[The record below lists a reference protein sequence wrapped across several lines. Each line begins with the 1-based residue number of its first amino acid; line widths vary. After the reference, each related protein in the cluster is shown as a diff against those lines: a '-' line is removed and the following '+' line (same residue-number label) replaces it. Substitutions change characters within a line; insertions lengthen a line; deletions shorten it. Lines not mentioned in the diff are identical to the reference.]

1 MRTEIGAKFTPRS
14 AGEMFAGTGL
24 ELLEPYADPD
34 GIFGPAFG
42 RLAGGG
48 V

>member
-1 MRTEIGAKFTPRS
+1 VRTEIGAKFTPRS

-24 ELLEPYADPD
+24 ELLEPYADSY
-34 GIFGPAFG
+34 GIFGLAFG
-42 RLAGGG
+42 RLAGGA